1 MEDREA
7 LCPAPLAPVT
17 RLRRVESVGGET
29 PGVRAAVQ
37 FGIEGHE
44 PADLGVTL
52 PGALTRLAEITHRR
66 PVGLVENRLGDR
78 VGREIGNRCFSSR
91 AGILVAGTRTQGALQ
106 QLMGPRKTPHQGA
119 PERVDTP
126 CREAGEVP
134 GRGCRHAPKPEQS
147 ARGGSENFSRGRN
160 AHIPE
165 ASEHPR
171 FDLTAVPMGVVFDQE
186 KVVRIAEGAKA
197 RNVLGLAEI
206 VKHQKRPIAR
216 LQAGLEGAPIGS
228 EIFTLAIE
236 AMREPALSQGMQHD
250 FADVFRE
257 KDAIARFET
266 ERIETD
272 LQGRSGVGEAS
283 NREAF

>member
-1 MEDREA
+1 
-7 LCPAPLAPVT
+7 
-17 RLRRVESVGGET
+17 
-29 PGVRAAVQ
+29 
-37 FGIEGHE
+37 
-44 PADLGVTL
+44 
-52 PGALTRLAEITHRR
+52 
-66 PVGLVENRLGDR
+66 
-78 VGREIGNRCFSSR
+78 
-91 AGILVAGTRTQGALQ
+91 
-106 QLMGPRKTPHQGA
+106 
-119 PERVDTP
+119 
-126 CREAGEVP
+126 
-134 GRGCRHAPKPEQS
+134 
-147 ARGGSENFSRGRN
+147 
-160 AHIPE
+160 
-165 ASEHPR
+165 
-171 FDLTAVPMGVVFDQE
+171 MGVVFDQE
-186 KVVRIAEGAKA
+186 EVVRIAEGAKA